1 MEISYQ
7 VSYVLDFSLS
17 FHFKINCNQYE
28 KNTLNHTLMFPHFFS
43 EYHVSLHFH
52 LKFEK
57 KMKKFFPALVAVPPT
72 TLYSFCKGYGFADSH
87 KVSGNPSSH
96 ILCGNGILLEIWPH
110 AHFNLYIFKPI
121 I

>member
-1 MEISYQ
+1 
-7 VSYVLDFSLS
+7 
-17 FHFKINCNQYE
+17 
-28 KNTLNHTLMFPHFFS
+28 MFPHFFS

-96 ILCGNGILLEIWPH
+96 ILCGNGILLEIWRPNCGKAH
-110 AHFNLYIFKPI
+110 AHLEGL
-121 I
+121 

>member
-1 MEISYQ
+1 
-7 VSYVLDFSLS
+7 
-17 FHFKINCNQYE
+17 
-28 KNTLNHTLMFPHFFS
+28 MFPHFFS

-52 LKFEK
+52 LKEK

-96 ILCGNGILLEIWPH
+96 ILCGNGILLEIWRMGWPIGL
-110 AHFNLYIFKPI
+110 AYPIRNGIPIMLESEARNLKK
-121 I
+121 